1 MTAAPEDD
9 KLTSASP
16 FSLSHYLAIS
26 ERFEQHYASRDW
38 FHEQMKDFK
47 TNTLES
53 DYVSKKWLYAK
64 VAGIALAITVLGSS
78 AGTAIVQALI
88 GP

>member
-1 MTAAPEDD
+1 MTQPDRND
-9 KLTSASP
+9 KGI
-16 FSLSHYLAIS
+16 SLGQYLAIS
-26 ERFEQHYASRDW
+26 ERFEKHYASRDW

-64 VAGIALAITVLGSS
+64 VLAVALAVTVVGSS
-78 AGTAIVQALI
+78 AGTAIVQAVVR
-88 GP
+88 P